1 MDSNCRW
8 CWVGGWVSECTDG
21 WLVNKTDW
29 LTDWGSQQIW
39 RHIVCGCEAQSSL
52 QRTHFGFDKMNNTR
66 PLGVFASNL
75 RFYLS
80 LANKMG
86 CQWHLQRVR
95 VGWGERTR
103 SISESLET
111 NRKKSPFGRSQID
124 KTFSIFRFSVQ
135 NLKEQIQQQHRIL
148 AVSQVLLVSGG
159 EMLLPQNRVCSY
171 SAGTDTN
178 PIFMFSTIV
187 EPSNQAQP
195 WPSIDC
201 GPGKLSWNEEG
212 CGFCGWLRIGLT
224 K

>member
-1 MDSNCRW
+1 MLLLAHTCGVGWRLLAGEAQYSPLQLHTWRWVANIYVMDSNCRW

-80 LANKMG
+80 LANKIG

-95 VGWGERTR
+95 VGRGERTR

-111 NRKKSPFGRSQID
+111 NRKKIA
-124 KTFSIFRFSVQ
+124 
-135 NLKEQIQQQHRIL
+135 IQKI
-148 AVSQVLLVSGG
+148 A
-159 EMLLPQNRVCSY
+159 N
-171 SAGTDTN
+171 
-178 PIFMFSTIV
+178 
-187 EPSNQAQP
+187 
-195 WPSIDC
+195 W
-201 GPGKLSWNEEG
+201 
-212 CGFCGWLRIGLT
+212 
-224 K
+224 